1 MEKNENQFT
10 EAELQLINAFDSDV
24 PFRVLQT
31 TDETDLKILQ
41 SQSSEIV
48 TKSLDLAHLIQRMYA
63 TVTNEN
69 SKGVGIAAPQ
79 IGINRQVILVQ
90 RIDKED
96 RQFEFFINPKIIWKS
111 QILREGDEGCLS
123 IPNVYQPVKR
133 SLVVTIEFENLDGAI
148 HSETVEGYVAVIF
161 QHEIDHLNGIL
172 FTHRIQFESELNY
185 IEAFK
190 KNELFY
196 LSK

>member
-1 MEKNENQFT
+1 MKKNENQFT
-10 EAELQLINAFDSDV
+10 EAELKLINAFDSDV

-31 TDETDLKILQ
+31 TNSDDLQIL
-41 SQSSEIV
+41 E
-48 TKSLDLAHLIQRMYA
+48 TKSTLISSIDLDLVHLIQRMLA
-63 TVTNEN
+63 TVTDEN

>member
-90 RIDKED
+90 RVDKED
-96 RQFEFFINPKIIWKS
+96 RPFEFYINPRIIWQS
-111 QILREGDEGCLS
+111 EILRVGDEGCLS

-172 FTHRIQFESELNY
+172 FTDRIQFESELNY

>member
-1 MEKNENQFT
+1 MKKNENQFT
-10 EAELQLINAFDSDV
+10 EAELKLINAFDSDV

-172 FTHRIQFESELNY
+172 FTDRIQFESELNY

>member
-1 MEKNENQFT
+1 MTKGVTQFT
-10 EAELQLINAFDSDV
+10 NEELKLINAFDSDV

-48 TKSLDLAHLIQRMYA
+48 TQSLDLAHLIQRMYA

-79 IGINRQVILVQ
+79 IGINRQIILVQ

-96 RQFEFFINPKIIWKS
+96 RQFEYFINPKIIWKS

-133 SLVVTIEFENLDGAI
+133 SLVVTIEFENLNGDI
-148 HSETVEGYVAVIF
+148 HSETVEGFVAVIF
-161 QHEIDHLNGIL
+161 QHEIDHLNGVL
-172 FTHRIQFESELNY
+172 FTDRIKFQSESDY

-190 KNELFY
+190 KDELFY